1 MWQPRNPKHDDT
13 SLRRL
18 LTELEIVTATAPF
31 SEADV
36 LQRLVGCRLTVDG
49 KDHALTKVNDKGELI
64 AKPMAKPAA
73 GRSKKFTYKRLCT
86 AISKDPT
93 VIILK

>member
-1 MWQPRNPKHDDT
+1 MWQPRKPKHDDT

-49 KDHALTKVNDKGELI
+49 KDHALTKVNDKGEL
-64 AKPMAKPAA
+64 MAKPTI
-73 GRSKKFTYKRLCT
+73 GRNRRSKKFTYQRLYT